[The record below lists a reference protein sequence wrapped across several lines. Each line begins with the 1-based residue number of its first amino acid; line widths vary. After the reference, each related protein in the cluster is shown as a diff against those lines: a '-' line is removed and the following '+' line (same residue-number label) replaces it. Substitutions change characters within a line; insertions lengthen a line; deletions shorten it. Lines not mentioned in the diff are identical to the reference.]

1 MVRNAIVKGPASL
14 AILLKFVEA
23 HEARQAARKAPDADV
38 AIGLSAMRFAS
49 MRWNHSLRRMS
60 GSPASG
66 ENLGDRKRSAES
78 RPADRTTLCRIQP
91 AGRLRPR

>member
-49 MRWNHSLRRMS
+49 MRWNHSLRRTRVVRLWR
-60 GSPASG
+60 
-66 ENLGDRKRSAES
+66 NFGDRKRSAKS
-78 RPADRTTLCRIQP
+78 PRPADWTTMRRIQP